1 MLLCS
6 CLSRPD
12 FVWSNTSEILSEDLL
27 YIPRNDPTLSD
38 INVPLVAKEEA
49 ALREIDSLL
58 HSNGKSLQDF
68 SSLPLP
74 VVTSNFD
81 VTNHLMLQELNY
93 DRQALGIEATK
104 LVKSLNSEQKHVFD
118 NVMSS
123 VYSPYGGFFF
133 VYGYGGTGKT
143 FLWNALSSS
152 LRAKGEI
159 VLTVASSGI
168 AATLLPSGRTAHS
181 RLEHL

>member
-1 MLLCS
+1 MWKGQCLPGLLDDDREYINAIREASVWASGVQLRRMFVTMLLCS

-68 SSLPLP
+68 SSLPL
-74 VVTSNFD
+74 N
-81 VTNHLMLQELNY
+81 
-93 DRQALGIEATK
+93 
-104 LVKSLNSEQKHVFD
+104 
-118 NVMSS
+118 
-123 VYSPYGGFFF
+123 
-133 VYGYGGTGKT
+133 
-143 FLWNALSSS
+143 
-152 LRAKGEI
+152 
-159 VLTVASSGI
+159 
-168 AATLLPSGRTAHS
+168 
-181 RLEHL
+181 